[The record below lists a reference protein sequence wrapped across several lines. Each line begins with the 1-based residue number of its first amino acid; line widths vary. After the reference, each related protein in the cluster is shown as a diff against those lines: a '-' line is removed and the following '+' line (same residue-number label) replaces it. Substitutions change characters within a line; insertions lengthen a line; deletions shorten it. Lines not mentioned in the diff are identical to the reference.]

1 MPQHRN
7 AVCLGFS
14 RACENLETMNQRW
27 RGFIWISILT
37 FLFLWADLIRNLSS
51 FWSTNPQYAY
61 GWTVPVLALFLLWE
75 CWNTRPA
82 PRTSARLGAAFFIAG
97 ILSACLLPARLLLE
111 ATPDWRFAH
120 WALAASVAGL
130 SLCAVYLT
138 GGRSWLLHFA
148 FPIAFIF
155 VAVPWPVKI
164 EQGLIQTLTEWVSAL
179 TVDGL
184 NLCSIPAIRH
194 GNLIE
199 ISSGMVGVEEA
210 CSGVR
215 SFQATLMAALFL
227 GQLWTFPWRSRLGL
241 IGAGVV
247 FAFFCNVIRAL
258 LLSFVAEKR
267 GLAAIDKWH
276 DPAGFTILGIC
287 FVGLLGLA
295 LILRPRIGRGL
306 AAAESGESQTLPG
319 GFVAALA
326 AWVVFAAV
334 GTEWWYR
341 SAPAGNSAWWRVEWP
356 EKQPG
361 FTEIPFTA
369 KVREMQFD
377 TGRQA
382 HWREDD
388 GSIWSMFHFRWLP
401 GLAVSR
407 TFARW
412 HNPDLCLTSAGFRRI
427 AEYEPAVIRQGDIEL
442 TFRTYRFDAG
452 SRINFVFFCVWEDRQ
467 EPGAAVALPE
477 QWTAA
482 THWRAVL
489 QRKRRLGQQVLEVA
503 ISGIENEKD
512 ARAAFERRIRALLQP
527 DSLLPADIASPDTNA
542 TTSR

>member
-1 MPQHRN
+1 
-7 AVCLGFS
+7 
-14 RACENLETMNQRW
+14 MNHRW

-37 FLFLWADLIRNLSS
+37 FLFLWADLVRNLGS

-61 GWTVPVLALFLLWE
+61 GWTVPALALFLLWE
-75 CWNTRPA
+75 CWITRPA
-82 PRTSARLGAAFFIAG
+82 SAPAGRRGTAFLAAAILAAG
-97 ILSACLLPARLLLE
+97 LLPVRLVLE

-120 WALAASVAGL
+120 WALAAEVIGL
-130 SLCAVYLT
+130 SLCAVHLA

-155 VAVPWPVKI
+155 VAVPWPVRI
-164 EQGLIQTLTEWVSAL
+164 EQGLIQTLTGWVSAL
-179 TVDGL
+179 TVGGL
-184 NLCSIPAIRH
+184 NLCSIPAIQH

-199 ISSGMVGVEEA
+199 ISTGMLGVEDA

-215 SFQATLMAALFL
+215 SFQATLMASLFL
-227 GQLWTFPWRSRLGL
+227 GQLWTFPWRSRLVL

-258 LLSFVAEKR
+258 LLAFVAEKH
-267 GLAAIDKWH
+267 GLSAIDKWH

-295 LILRPRIGRGL
+295 LILRPKTGRGL
-306 AAAESGESQTLPG
+306 AAAATGESPTLPV
-319 GFVAALA
+319 GFVTALA
-326 AWVVFAAV
+326 AWAVIAAV

-341 SAPAGNSAWWRVEWP
+341 SAPAGSAAWWRVEWP

-361 FTEIPFTA
+361 FAEFPFTA

-377 TGRQA
+377 IGRQA

-388 GSIWSMFHFRWLP
+388 GSKWTMFHFRWLP

-412 HNPDLCLTSAGFRRI
+412 HNPELCLPSAGFRRV
-427 AEYEPAVIRQGDIEL
+427 AEYEPTVIRQGDIEL
-442 TFRTYRFDAG
+442 AFRTYRFDAG
-452 SRINFVFFCVWEDRQ
+452 QQIHFVFFCVWEDRKV
-467 EPGAAVALPE
+467 PAVPAALPE

-503 ISGIENEKD
+503 IAGMTDEHA
-512 ARAAFERRIRALLQP
+512 ARAAFEQRITSLLRP
-527 DSLLPADIASPDTNA
+527 DSLVPAAEIPPGTAA
-542 TTSR
+542 HETTAR